1 MGWIIIIR
9 IYNIYNRIITVFWKK
24 MNTNWFLI
32 LLSVIKWQRD
42 WISIVFYH
50 PIHYMRVT
58 PYTCIIPTIDDI
70 MYLQSYTQIICLSY
84 YLLNLIKPIQ
94 LSVIIRI
101 IIVEYWIFMSFIL
114 PPLSTHTYFVEID
127 ARFTPT
133 CNITS
138 IILRCCCKNI
148 LEEFPALPLGI

>member
-1 MGWIIIIR
+1 VVRDKKLTQKRNDILSYTDYGVNVYYTNII
-9 IYNIYNRIITVFWKK
+9 YIYNRVKTVFWKK
-24 MNTNWFLI
+24 VNTNWFLI

-58 PYTCIIPTIDDI
+58 PYIYFVPTVDNFI
-70 MYLQSYTQIICLSY
+70 YLQSYTQIICLSY
-84 YLLNLIKPIQ
+84 YLLHLINPIQ
-94 LSVIIRI
+94 SVFIRI
-101 IIVEYWIFMSFIL
+101 IIAEYWIFMSFIS
-114 PPLSTHTYFVEID
+114 PSLSTYTYFIEID

-138 IILRCCCKNI
+138 II
-148 LEEFPALPLGI
+148 